1 MFALIPGC
9 LVFMGLFIWLQRKNC
24 AVPALFMKGLASLCF
39 AALGILCNAG
49 AESGKPIVLGLIL
62 GCIADVLL
70 GLRAV
75 FVKRK
80 IVFFLAGGV
89 VFLCGHFAYLASA
102 WPRVENKVLCILAS
116 GLLAALLLFWLY
128 GKITADRA
136 LKAFGAVYFGIF
148 VLLCCAAVSNGVTA
162 PSDFTLLFA
171 SGILLFLCS
180 DLILNLHSFGPL
192 KDFRFRVLYRC
203 LYYIGQ
209 LTIAVSLLF
218 L

>member
-39 AALGILCNAG
+39 VTLGILCNAG

-80 IVFFLAGGV
+80 KVFFLAGGV

-136 LKAFGAVYFGIF
+136 LKAFGTV
-148 VLLCCAAVSNGVTA
+148 
-162 PSDFTLLFA
+162 LLFA

>member
-39 AALGILCNAG
+39 VTLGILCNAG

-80 IVFFLAGGV
+80 IVFFLAGV
-89 VFLCGHFAYLASA
+89 LAVRKDHGRQSA
-102 WPRVENKVLCILAS
+102 Q
-116 GLLAALLLFWLY
+116 GLRRRLFRHL
-128 GKITADRA
+128 RA
-136 LKAFGAVYFGIF
+136 LMLRGGKQRGDSAV
-148 VLLCCAAVSNGVTA
+148 
-162 PSDFTLLFA
+162 
-171 SGILLFLCS
+171 
-180 DLILNLHSFGPL
+180 
-192 KDFRFRVLYRC
+192 
-203 LYYIGQ
+203 
-209 LTIAVSLLF
+209 
-218 L
+218 